1 MDNKVVKLEKGLYD
15 EREPN
20 DIGLGVSGN
29 LGEQGQHGPGFDP
42 PLMSDGNG
50 HPADG
55 SNPAVPTIV
64 FPPTE

>member
-1 MDNKVVKLEKGLYD
+1 MDNKNVKLEKGLYE

-29 LGEQGQHGPGFDP
+29 LGEQGQHGPGLDP
-42 PLMSDGNG
+42 AIEYSGPPS
-50 HPADG
+50 DG
-55 SNPAVPTIV
+55 SNPPALAVV